1 MTGSQ
6 PRRATALNYAGTHG
20 NLAPGQALVEFSL
33 AIVVFLLLM
42 MGVIDVGRGIYQYNG
57 VSEAARE
64 LARVTS
70 VHAGSTLGSSPETAA
85 VLATQKNLIPNLG
98 DPTYTCVGIDGAAV
112 VGSCLPGVDLVR
124 VTISAP
130 YSPVTPLL
138 GLTGPW
144 TMQSTSAVTIQ

>member
-70 VHAGSTLGSSPETAA
+70 VHPGSTLGNGPETAA

-98 DPTYTCVGIDGAAV
+98 NPTYTCVAIDGSPAPTPCAV
-112 VGSCLPGVDLVR
+112 GNLVR

>member
-1 MTGSQ
+1 MTDCR
-6 PRRATALNYAGTHG
+6 PRRATPPNCADAHG
-20 NLAPGQALVEFSL
+20 NGAPGQALVEFSL

-70 VHAGSTLGSSPETAA
+70 VHPGSTLGNSPETAA

-98 DPTYTCVGIDGAAV
+98 NPTYTCVGIDGAAIA
-112 VGSCLPGVDLVR
+112 GSCLPDNLVR
-124 VTISAP
+124 VTITAP

-144 TMQSTSAVTIQ
+144 TMPSTSAVTIQ